1 MNLKGFELFVIYY
14 NLVFEALYDFFSHDI
29 IWRVCVVSD
38 SYVASLS
45 LFWIL
50 KLERTWELRS
60 VWILLGEIST
70 EHSTEV

>member
-45 LFWIL
+45 LF
-50 KLERTWELRS
+50 
-60 VWILLGEIST
+60 
-70 EHSTEV
+70 